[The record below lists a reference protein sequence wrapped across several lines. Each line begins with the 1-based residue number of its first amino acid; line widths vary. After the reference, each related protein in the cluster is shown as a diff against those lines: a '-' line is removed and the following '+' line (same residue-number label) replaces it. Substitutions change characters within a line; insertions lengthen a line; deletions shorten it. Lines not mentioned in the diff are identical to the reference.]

1 MERIICLVIGY
12 ACGLLQ
18 SGYLVGKMHHIDI
31 RKAGSGN
38 SGSTNALRVM
48 GLKAGLMT
56 FAGDVLKCF
65 AAVLIVRAI
74 YHGSNILPLLMM
86 YAGAGVTLGHNV
98 PFYMN
103 FKGGKGIAVMAALV
117 VSNCFWHLPY
127 SSILFFV
134 TLAFFLVPV
143 LVTRYVSLGSLS
155 NSVKA
160 LKVDGNEATAENV
173 KAGTYKVS
181 RPFNIC
187 YKENKLTDLD
197 KQFIEFI
204 MSEEGQKLVDAEG
217 YISVGAEGN
226 KPYEGTDAKGKITL
240 AGSTSVAPLM
250 DKLKDAFN
258 KKAPNVSIE
267 IQESGSSAG
276 IQSAIEGAVEI
287 GMSSRELKD
296 EEKTE
301 LTVKQIAMD
310 GIAVIVNN
318 DNTLDNITSDQIKDI
333 YTGKTTDWSDVK

>member
-1 MERIICLVIGY
+1 MRKKILAVVAMAVI
-12 ACGLLQ
+12 
-18 SGYLVGKMHHIDI
+18 
-31 RKAGSGN
+31 
-38 SGSTNALRVM
+38 T
-48 GLKAGLMT
+48 
-56 FAGDVLKCF
+56 
-65 AAVLIVRAI
+65 
-74 YHGSNILPLLMM
+74 
-86 YAGAGVTLGHNV
+86 
-98 PFYMN
+98 
-103 FKGGKGIAVMAALV
+103 
-117 VSNCFWHLPY
+117 
-127 SSILFFV
+127 
-134 TLAFFLVPV
+134 TLAFTGCGKSNSASKDSGKAAGTSGAITVISREEGSG
-143 LVTRYVSLGSLS
+143 TRGAFTELMKIVDDKDQDITTQTAEITNSTSVMLSTVAQNQKAIGYVSLGSLS

-181 RPFNIC
+181 RTFNIC
-187 YKENKLTDLD
+187 YKENKLTDFD

-204 MSEEGQKLVDAEG
+204 MSDEGQKLVDAEG

-296 EEKTE
+296 EEKTD

-333 YTGKTTDWSDVK
+333 YTGKTTEWSDVN